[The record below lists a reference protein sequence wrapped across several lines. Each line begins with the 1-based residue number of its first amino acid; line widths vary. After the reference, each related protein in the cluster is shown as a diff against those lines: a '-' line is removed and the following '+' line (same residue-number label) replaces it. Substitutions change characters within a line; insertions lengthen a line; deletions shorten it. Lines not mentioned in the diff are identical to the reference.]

1 LDVASVGIFNTNI
14 SSDYPT
20 TLTIGPPYFESYQTW
35 PDTKFI
41 HGFNL
46 GRNSTTARQALVESV
61 PYACEALQNGKL
73 LYWELGNEPDLY
85 KISAQG
91 PVRPPS
97 WNERD
102 YVDEWLHWTQEIREA
117 MRKPCPRLASRK
129 NYKYYAPSFAGASN
143 SLDPIETWEDGLDRD
158 KDIAV
163 ITSHNYISGAEV
175 PGVTLQGTLMNHTSN
190 VVSIQKQLNESR
202 HLAALPDRLEPDL
215 PFVLGEHNSLYNQ
228 GRPGLSNTFGATL
241 WGVDFN
247 LYCAANNIRR
257 VHMHQGT
264 NYRYQSWQPIDTDKT
279 SKGTKAPYYGNIAV
293 AAFLGDLTKSPPSI
307 VNLPLPGEQES
318 AYARYT
324 SGGRVSKLMVI
335 NLMEYNATAGNNYTN
350 DYPRPIERYTFQL
363 PSDVGFG
370 KSVKLQRLMANGSDA
385 ITGVSFNGYSYN
397 YELDNGKP
405 VILHNVTQGERV
417 DVDKDGRLCVD
428 VPRSSAVILDLGC

>member
-1 LDVASVGIFNTNI
+1 MPVPSSLACCLFAVICLSSATALIKPPRRPSTIPVQATVPSDAGVPFKSFLSYSIEFSSFPDFAGNLSSPNVFSNNLLNNLGNLAGTKPYIRVGGNTQDYAIFNSYLDVASVGIFNTNI

-163 ITSHNYISGAEV
+163 ITSH
-175 PGVTLQGTLMNHTSN
+175 
-190 VVSIQKQLNESR
+190 K
-202 HLAALPDRLEPDL
+202 
-215 PFVLGEHNSLYNQ
+215 
-228 GRPGLSNTFGATL
+228 
-241 WGVDFN
+241 
-247 LYCAANNIRR
+247 
-257 VHMHQGT
+257 
-264 NYRYQSWQPIDTDKT
+264 
-279 SKGTKAPYYGNIAV
+279 
-293 AAFLGDLTKSPPSI
+293 
-307 VNLPLPGEQES
+307 
-318 AYARYT
+318 
-324 SGGRVSKLMVI
+324 
-335 NLMEYNATAGNNYTN
+335 
-350 DYPRPIERYTFQL
+350 
-363 PSDVGFG
+363 
-370 KSVKLQRLMANGSDA
+370 
-385 ITGVSFNGYSYN
+385 
-397 YELDNGKP
+397 
-405 VILHNVTQGERV
+405 
-417 DVDKDGRLCVD
+417 
-428 VPRSSAVILDLGC
+428 